1 MFVSGHFARKSFLPE
16 ISLPAYLAEILPPI
30 QRLSFEIR
38 VTSGDVIWPF
48 DDVLHDS
55 PPRRYFSSVI
65 SVLSAGTW
73 MRRKRR
79 EREREMQCTL

>member
-1 MFVSGHFARKSFLPE
+1 MFVSGHFARKSFLPQ

-48 DDVLHDS
+48 DDVWSGMPLPPPHDDIS
-55 PPRRYFSSVI
+55 EVSS
-65 SVLSAGTW
+65 LFCQLEF
-73 MRRKRR
+73 
-79 EREREMQCTL
+79 EREDAT